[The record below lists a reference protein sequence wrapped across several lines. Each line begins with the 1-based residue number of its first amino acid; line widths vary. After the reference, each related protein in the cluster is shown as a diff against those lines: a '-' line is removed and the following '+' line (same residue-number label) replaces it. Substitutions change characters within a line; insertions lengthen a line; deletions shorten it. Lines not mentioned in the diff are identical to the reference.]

1 MLRKNRRA
9 IPPPPL
15 PSVPPFQERNAV
27 APVIVYRIVA
37 IICSPPVSD
46 YFFLFRYRCPRP
58 ERREKGERLRE
69 TGERWGS
76 SATFIKICIPPSS
89 FSVPAIVT
97 DRRRART
104 RCSERRRRHSGSE
117 SDATTRDGK

>member
-46 YFFLFRYRCPRP
+46 FFLFRYRCPRP